1 MNPDCA
7 HTLVQMG
14 HAFLSRSLGPDNAD
28 AAKDARRAKACFM
41 VASKVYRLNDMQKEK
56 QESLHNRDK
65 AREVE
70 LEFTGYSK
78 DIQTEANEPN
88 IIEADASK
96 FATDTGANASDFWS
110 RICSCVESWM
120 GNETLADN
128 SSHQWDCEGDSY
140 YAHTMDSS
148 GSYTDATEYTISQ
161 SRDDC
166 SLISQRSRSTKKWVS
181 SEDLHRLSEVF
192 LQM

>member
-14 HAFLSRSLGPDNAD
+14 HAFLSRSLGPDNTDVAI
-28 AAKDARRAKACFM
+28 DARRAKACFM

-70 LEFTGYSK
+70 LQFTGCSK
-78 DIQTEANEPN
+78 EIQNEANEPN
-88 IIEADASK
+88 TIEADALK
-96 FATDTGANASDFWS
+96 FATDTRANAYDFWS
-110 RICSCVESWM
+110 RICSCVESWI
-120 GNETLADN
+120 GNEFLADN
-128 SSHQWDCEGDSY
+128 CSHQRDCEDDSY
-140 YAHTMDSS
+140 SS
-148 GSYTDATEYTISQ
+148 SSYTDATEYTFSQ

-166 SLISQRSRSTKKWVS
+166 SLISQKSRDTIKWAS
-181 SEDLHRLSEVF
+181 SEDLNLLSEVF